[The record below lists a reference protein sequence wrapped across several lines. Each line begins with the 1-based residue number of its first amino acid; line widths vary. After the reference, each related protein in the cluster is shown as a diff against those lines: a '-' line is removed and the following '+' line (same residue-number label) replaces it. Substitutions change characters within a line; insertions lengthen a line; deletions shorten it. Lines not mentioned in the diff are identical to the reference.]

1 MSQLRKIRYRL
12 FSWKKFPELVPADVD
27 IDVVI
32 PVVEKDLSI
41 LPLCLQGVRRNV
53 AHNIKNI
60 YIVSPDNVAIR
71 DFCNKNK
78 LVFVEESSV
87 LGYKP
92 CKLNLITDDGLDR
105 SGWLYQQFLKLSG
118 NVGTCRYY
126 LCIDAD
132 HILIRPH
139 VFLTDD
145 KRTVFYMSYEEH
157 LPYYEMIH
165 RLFPAMGLASLSYV
179 SHKMLFDKQ
188 QVEVLKNMI
197 SKAGG
202 GKPWQDVIMNNI
214 DRSTLSG
221 FSEFETY
228 GNFMSNKVKRPWL
241 QKLLRYSK
249 LDDFETL
256 CDKYGK
262 TRWSLTFPEY
272 REKQ

>member
-32 PVVEKDLSI
+32 PVVEKDLRI

-71 DFCNKNK
+71 DFCNKNE

-87 LGYKP
+87 LRYKP
-92 CKLNLITDDGLDR
+92 RKLNLITDDGLDR

-118 NVGTCRYY
+118 NVGTCQYY

-145 KRTVFYMSYEEH
+145 KKTVFYMSYEEH
-157 LPYYEMIH
+157 LPYYEMNH
-165 RLFPAMGLASLSYV
+165 RLFPSMELASLFYV

-228 GNFMSNKVKRPWL
+228 GNFMSNQVKRPWL

>member
-32 PVVEKDLSI
+32 PVVEKDLRI

-71 DFCNKNK
+71 DFCNKNE
-78 LVFVEESSV
+78 LVFVEGSSV

-92 CKLNLITDDGLDR
+92 RKQNLITDDRLDR
-105 SGWLYQQFLKLSG
+105 SGWLYQQLLKLSG
-118 NVGTCRYY
+118 NVGTCRYC

-145 KRTVFYMSYEEH
+145 KKTVFYMSYEEH
-157 LPYYEMIH
+157 LPYYEMNH
-165 RLFPAMGLASLSYV
+165 RLFPSMELASLSYV
-179 SHKMLFDKQ
+179 SHIMLL
-188 QVEVLKNMI
+188 QVA
-197 SKAGG
+197 S
-202 GKPWQDVIMNNI
+202 
-214 DRSTLSG
+214 
-221 FSEFETY
+221 
-228 GNFMSNKVKRPWL
+228 
-241 QKLLRYSK
+241 
-249 LDDFETL
+249 
-256 CDKYGK
+256 
-262 TRWSLTFPEY
+262 
-272 REKQ
+272 